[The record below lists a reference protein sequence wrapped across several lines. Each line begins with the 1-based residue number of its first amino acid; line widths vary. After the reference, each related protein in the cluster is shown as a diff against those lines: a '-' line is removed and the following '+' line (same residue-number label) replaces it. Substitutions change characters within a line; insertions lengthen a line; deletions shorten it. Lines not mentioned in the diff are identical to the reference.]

1 MVGTNKDWTLFC
13 QQWWLSNCQHC
24 DFTNGWHGKVCVC
37 VCSKLNQFHYTK
49 NKWHPLKFL
58 DHSENEFE
66 LALLHPTSN
75 RCHRIAVSFSV
86 FICQRSLIIY
96 VINETAHRVLTCNF
110 SSLFICIIYDIS
122 TEYIHFASLKMFG
135 FWLVIICSVDGQKQ
149 LNPTF
154 FFL

>member
-1 MVGTNKDWTLFC
+1 MAQIRIELSFANNGGLVIVSIVILPTAGMVK
-13 QQWWLSNCQHC
+13 
-24 DFTNGWHGKVCVC
+24 CVC

-154 FFL
+154 FIL